1 MKKDTENNS
10 VSFLFGECNVTIFAP
25 GKNIGCFLRCEE
37 ESYCIG
43 VRYIGAGIAEFTMMG
58 ILPYVA
64 TDLGISIPVAG
75 HFISA
80 YALGVCFGAPMLLLA
95 RKRPLKQIL
104 LVLMTLMIVG
114 NICASM
120 APNYWVL
127 LLGRF
132 VSGLPHGAYFGVAS
146 IVAGKLA
153 DKGKSSEAVSIMIAG
168 MTVANLFGV
177 PLGTSLS
184 HTLSWR
190 ATFLL
195 VGAWGLITL
204 YYIWRWVP
212 QVEGLKDTGFKG
224 QFRFLKKPAP
234 WLILGATALGNGGV
248 FCWYSYITPLLTEV
262 SGFSADSITALMVL
276 AGFGM
281 VVGNLVSGRMS
292 DRYTPGKVGTVVQGM
307 ICVILLLIFLLSPH
321 PWCSAILMT
330 LCTAG
335 LFAVSSP
342 EQVLMIRVAPGGEM
356 LGGAC
361 VQMAFNLGNAIGA
374 YIGGLALS
382 GGYRYPALAGVP
394 FALMGFILFLVF
406 YKKFQAKY

>member
-1 MKKDTENNS
+1 MKKS
-10 VSFLFGECNVTIFAP
+10 LIALAFGTL
-25 GKNIGCFLRCEE
+25 GL
-37 ESYCIG
+37 
-43 VRYIGAGIAEFTMMG
+43 GIAEFTMMG

-64 TDLGISIPVAG
+64 TDLDISIPVAG

-80 YALGVCFGAPMLLLA
+80 YALGVCSGAPMLLLA

-114 NICASM
+114 NISASM

-153 DKGKSSEAVSIMIAG
+153 DKGKGSEAVSIMIAG

-184 HTLSWR
+184 HMISWR
-190 ATFLL
+190 VTFLL
-195 VGAWGLITL
+195 VACWGLVTL

-212 QVEGLKDTGFKG
+212 SVEGLKDTGFKG
-224 QFRFLKKPAP
+224 QFHFLKKPAP
-234 WLILGATALGNGGV
+234 WLILGATTLGNGGV
-248 FCWYSYITPLLTEV
+248 FCWYSYITPLLTQV
-262 SGFSADSITALMVL
+262 SGFSAESITALMVL

-307 ICVILLLIFLLSPH
+307 ICLVLLLIFFLSPN

-374 YIGGLALS
+374 YTGGLALS

-394 FALMGFILFLVF
+394 FALTGFVLFLVF
-406 YKKFQAKY
+406 YKKFQGKY

>member
-1 MKKDTENNS
+1 MKKS
-10 VSFLFGECNVTIFAP
+10 LIALAFGTL
-25 GKNIGCFLRCEE
+25 GL
-37 ESYCIG
+37 
-43 VRYIGAGIAEFTMMG
+43 GIAEFTMMG

-262 SGFSADSITALMVL
+262 SGFSAESITALMVL

-307 ICVILLLIFLLSPH
+307 ICIILLLIFLLSPH

-361 VQMAFNLGNAIGA
+361 VQMAFNFGNAIGA

>member
-1 MKKDTENNS
+1 MKKS
-10 VSFLFGECNVTIFAP
+10 LIALAFGTL
-25 GKNIGCFLRCEE
+25 GL
-37 ESYCIG
+37 
-43 VRYIGAGIAEFTMMG
+43 GIAEFVMMG
-58 ILPYVA
+58 ILPDVA
-64 TDLGISIPVAG
+64 RDLKISIPAAG

-80 YALGVCFGAPMLLLA
+80 YALGVCVGAPVLTLA
-95 RKRPLKQIL
+95 RKYPLKHIL
-104 LVLMTLMIVG
+104 LVLVTLIMVG
-114 NICASM
+114 NICAALS
-120 APNYWVL
+120 PNYWML
-127 LLGRF
+127 LISRF
-132 VSGLPHGAYFGVAS
+132 ISGLPHGAYFGVGS
-146 IVAGKLA
+146 IVAERLA

-168 MTVANLFGV
+168 MTIANLFGV

-184 HTLSWR
+184 TMLSWR

-195 VGAWGLITL
+195 VGLWGIVIL

-224 QFRFLKKPAP
+224 QFRFLKTPAP

-262 SGFSADSITALMVL
+262 SGFSAESITALMVL

-281 VVGNLVSGRMS
+281 VAGNLVSGRMS

-406 YKKFQAKY
+406 YKKFQDKY

>member
-1 MKKDTENNS
+1 MKKS
-10 VSFLFGECNVTIFAP
+10 LIALAFGTL
-25 GKNIGCFLRCEE
+25 GL
-37 ESYCIG
+37 
-43 VRYIGAGIAEFTMMG
+43 GIAEFVMMG
-58 ILPYVA
+58 ILPDVA
-64 TDLGISIPVAG
+64 KDLGISIPMAG

-80 YALGVCFGAPMLLLA
+80 YALGVCVGAPVLTLA
-95 RKRPLKQIL
+95 RKYPLKHIL
-104 LVLMTLMIVG
+104 LVLVTLIMIG
-114 NICASM
+114 NICAALS
-120 APNYWVL
+120 PNYWVL
-127 LLGRF
+127 LAARF
-132 VSGLPHGAYFGVAS
+132 ISRLPHGAYFGVGS
-146 IVAGKLA
+146 IVAERLA
-153 DKGKSSEAVSIMIAG
+153 DKGKGSEAVSIMIAG
-168 MTVANLFGV
+168 MTIANLFGV

-184 HTLSWR
+184 TMLSWR

-195 VGAWGLITL
+195 VGIWGIVIM

-212 QVEGLKDTGFKG
+212 HVEGLKDTGFKG
-224 QFRFLKKPAP
+224 QFRFLKTPAP
-234 WLILGATALGNGGV
+234 WLILGATALSNGGV

-406 YKKFQAKY
+406 YKKFQDKY